1 MISGRKAIHE
11 ALVAKSVAFADRP
24 EFYIHVL
31 TNPRTKGRP
40 TSLVM
45 TARIGPKPRFIGDLL
60 TGLDKIR

>member
-31 TNPRTKGRP
+31 TNPRVKGA
-40 TSLVM
+40 SLIMSTV
-45 TARIGPKPRFIGDLL
+45 LL
-60 TGLDKIR
+60 T